1 MTALAMYRLPYADH
15 YTVAA
20 QTEGKPEELHS
31 IQELDGRSG
40 FVIAPFCV
48 SADEPLLLLHP
59 DRTETL
65 PVRNEKAI
73 AGRIAHDPKEQE
85 TEREHYAADF
95 AACHE
100 RLADGTFSKIVLARR
115 TTELITQ
122 KVAAEE
128 LFMRACC
135 LYPRM
140 FVALVHTE
148 RSGTWLTAT
157 PEILLEGNGGTWR
170 TVALAGTMR
179 LEGQTLA
186 FDNPPTP
193 GGSTGKGMEWNEKNR
208 KEQRIVADYIEA
220 NLRPFANTIAMS
232 PARTVRAGDIVHLRS
247 DFSFIPHSS
256 GKLGSLLNA
265 LHPTPAVC
273 GLPKKETQDFILNH
287 EHSPRSYYSGFMGPL
302 NPSGETHLYVS
313 LRCMQICNGRCHL
326 YAGGGL
332 LTDSTEA
339 KEWAET
345 EAKMA
350 TMRRVLGDIA

>member
-20 QTEGKPEELHS
+20 QTEGNPEELRS

-40 FVIAPFCV
+40 FVIAPFSV

-73 AGRIAHDPKEQE
+73 AGRIAHDPEEQE
-85 TEREHYAADF
+85 AEREHYAADF

-115 TTELITQ
+115 TTEHITQ

-157 PEILLEGNGGTWR
+157 PEILLDGNGDTWR

-179 LEGQTLA
+179 LEGQALA

-220 NLRPFANTIAMS
+220 NLRPFANEIAMS

-256 GKLGSLLNA
+256 GRLGSLLNA

-273 GLPKKETQDFILNH
+273 GLPKKETQYFILNH

-302 NPSGETHLYVS
+302 CPSGETHLYVS

-350 TMRRVLGDIA
+350 TMRRVLGDMA